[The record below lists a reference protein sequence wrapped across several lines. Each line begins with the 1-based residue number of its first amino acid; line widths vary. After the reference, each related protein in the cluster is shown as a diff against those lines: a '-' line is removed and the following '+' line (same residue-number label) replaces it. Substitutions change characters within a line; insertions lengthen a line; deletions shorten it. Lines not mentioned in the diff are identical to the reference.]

1 MRQMSKDKCN
11 FSKLAKGKNSGK
23 IICTFAET
31 QEITE
36 ESNEKVEGRQGVGA
50 GNLSRG
56 VSFT

>member
-1 MRQMSKDKCN
+1 MSKDKCN